1 MVIFMINDILNTNFH
16 ELLVVSKRTVFS
28 LITLFLVTKMI
39 EKKQVSQLSLFDYI
53 ISISI

>member
-1 MVIFMINDILNTNFH
+1 MINDILNTNFH